1 MSNTITRLINN
12 RYELKIETSKD
23 IKTNI
28 DCYYYTLYEYTTDK
42 FAEPKILVENTNFD
56 IIATYLYLNR

>member
-1 MSNTITRLINN
+1 MNNTITRLINN

-28 DCYYYTLYEYTTDK
+28 NSFVDT
-42 FAEPKILVENTNFD
+42 
-56 IIATYLYLNR
+56 IIDNLSMRNVASGGIFCI

>member
-1 MSNTITRLINN
+1 MNTTITRLINN
-12 RYELKIETSKD
+12 RYELKIETAKD

-28 DCYYYTLYEYTTDK
+28 DCYYYTLYEYTNNK
-42 FAEPKILVENTNFD
+42 FEEPKILVENTNFN

>member
-1 MSNTITRLINN
+1 MRTIITRLINN
-12 RYELKIETSKD
+12 RYELKIETAKD
-23 IKTNI
+23 NKTNI

-42 FAEPKILVENTNFD
+42 LVEPKILVENTNFD